1 LSTLCVILHCKTK
14 DYKILKND
22 LFLIVVIFIA
32 TFFLALFLASKCN
45 EEINHMMKNGGL
57 KSVVSE
63 IWYGYENKK

>member
-1 LSTLCVILHCKTK
+1 M
-14 DYKILKND
+14 LKND